1 MLSRYSYLLI
11 IFNIIKF
18 RDIDHLKNINKC
30 LIFIHIIK
38 ITVIIIIMSLDTS
51 ISNKKNIIF
60 ISHATPEDDELAIW
74 LASRLQMAGYEV
86 WIDKSELKG
95 GEEFWDN
102 IQNTLNNETVKFLC
116 ILSNVSVNK
125 KGVKDE
131 INYALSIEREHNLTD
146 FVLPI
151 LKESVSP
158 MPINIARKNYI
169 GEFTSDWGKGLERVL
184 NFLEKH
190 NAPKENNSISND
202 IETLIRKQVVKL
214 EQGTETIM
222 SNQFEIKQ
230 LPEFIY
236 LYKPIG
242 KIPKTFRYYGHPIRD
257 FGGYLI
263 SFYCPEKMQSIITE
277 QELKYTECIG
287 LNEFINVKYK
297 QYASNA
303 TQKDVDN
310 IIKTLI
316 SKTFDMLFEE
326 KQLKNFRWK
335 HTSDW
340 WFPNNLLSRNKIQ
353 FCNYNNEK
361 TYRAMVG
368 KSIQYIWHFCFRY
381 RIRNNNNKFYIEISP
396 RTIYTDKN
404 DNILSSDA
412 RLNKLRISRTKNWYN
427 VRWRELL
434 TAFMYWLNN
443 GQDIDIDLGNNNALV
458 CSWKPEFFKS
468 NIIIREDKLNNDE
481 GDLNYE
487 E

>member
-1 MLSRYSYLLI
+1 
-11 IFNIIKF
+11 
-18 RDIDHLKNINKC
+18 
-30 LIFIHIIK
+30 
-38 ITVIIIIMSLDTS
+38 MSLNNS
-51 ISNKKNIIF
+51 IKKEKNIIF

-86 WIDKSELKG
+86 WIDKDELKG
-95 GEEFWDN
+95 GEKFWED
-102 IQNTLNNETVKFLC
+102 IQQTLTNNTVKFIC
-116 ILSNVSVNK
+116 ILSNISVNK
-125 KGVKDE
+125 EGVKDE
-131 INYALSIEREHNLTD
+131 INYALSIERERNLND

-151 LKESVSP
+151 LKESVSQ

-169 GEFTSDWGKGLERVL
+169 GEFRSDWGKGLERVL

-190 NAPKENNSISND
+190 LVPKEKNSISND

-230 LPEFIY
+230 LPKFIY
-236 LYKPIG
+236 MYKPMD
-242 KIPKTFRYYGHPIRD
+242 KMPRTYKYYRHPIREL
-257 FGGYLI
+257 GGYLI

-297 QYASNA
+297 QYALNA
-303 TQKDVDN
+303 TQKDIDN

-326 KQLKNFRWK
+326 KQLKNFRWN

-340 WFPNNLLSRNKIQ
+340 WIPNNLLSRNKIQ

-412 RLNKLRISRTKNWYN
+412 KLNKLRISRTKNWYN

-443 GQDIDIDLGNNNALV
+443 GKDINIDLGNNATLV

-468 NIIIREDKLNNDE
+468 NIIIREDKLSSEE